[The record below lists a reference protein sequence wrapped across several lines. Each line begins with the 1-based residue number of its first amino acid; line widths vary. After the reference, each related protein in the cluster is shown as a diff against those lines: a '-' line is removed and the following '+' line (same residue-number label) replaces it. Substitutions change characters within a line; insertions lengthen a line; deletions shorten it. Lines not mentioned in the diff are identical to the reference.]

1 MDRSYKQINVYKY
14 EGNIQVDMQDKEYKV
29 SSNKSSGEFRVDVTL
44 SILDKVLNE
53 DDLNDKPYY
62 MFVNNTGEIFE
73 SRISNGKATFCY
85 NPAETNSNQKVLF
98 SFNREDFACKKSAN
112 SKSLD
117 FMLINKTDRENKK
130 AERTFNINKGD
141 IETPFKFKD
150 LPDKKTVEGTA
161 FLDELEYDEIIRI
174 EAEDGSEEYIEII
187 FPKDNKDWKDTV
199 IDIGKAAG
207 EYALDRITDLAT
219 IKKGGRL
226 GRLGKIANF
235 TDNAKKV
242 LTKKDVLD
250 VIKNKYGLKKE
261 KIGSYGKNAY
271 IARDNNQIK
280 EIWEDISKDAK
291 EIENKIDSFDHPIIR
306 RELDDGTEIQL
317 RKQSGSGGST
327 IEIDKSKTKIHN
339 EAGEIG
345 DW

>member
-1 MDRSYKQINVYKY
+1 
-14 EGNIQVDMQDKEYKV
+14 MQDKEYKV

-73 SRISNGKATFCY
+73 SRISNGKATFYY

-250 VIKNKYGLKKE
+250 IIKNKYGLKKE
-261 KIGSYGKNAY
+261 NSKGKDQNTY
-271 IARDNNQIK
+271 IAKDNQQIK

-291 EIENKIDSFDHPIIR
+291 EIENKIDSFNHPIIR

-317 RKQSGSGGST
+317 RKQSRTGGST

-339 EAGEIG
+339 KAGEIG